1 MVVSCYIVPDTESI
15 GLCSSVS
22 QARFGVLRVAEHSAM
37 GFLMEFVEHWIR
49 RSMEDPDE
57 RDAKFRKHVQETKAQ
72 CETLKA
78 TWASPV
84 KPYGSWNTD
93 KNNAKFLQDLKLS
106 GLAGRKDPYEEIA
119 SASSRS

>member
-1 MVVSCYIVPDTESI
+1 
-15 GLCSSVS
+15 
-22 QARFGVLRVAEHSAM
+22 M

-72 CETLKA
+72 CEKLKA